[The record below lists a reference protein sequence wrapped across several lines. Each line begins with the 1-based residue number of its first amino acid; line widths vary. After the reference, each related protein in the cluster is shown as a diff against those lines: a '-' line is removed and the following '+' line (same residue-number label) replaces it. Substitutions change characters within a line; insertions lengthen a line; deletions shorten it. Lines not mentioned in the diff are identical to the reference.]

1 MQMYD
6 DDNDDDSD
14 NVICCIGAVGESGEP
29 AWNIAYECRNKVRS
43 CCIRRYLQQL
53 HTVRMHD
60 DCSYCTS

>member
-6 DDNDDDSD
+6 DDIYAAATASDDDDAYDDDSD

-43 CCIRRYLQQL
+43 CCII
-53 HTVRMHD
+53 
-60 DCSYCTS
+60 